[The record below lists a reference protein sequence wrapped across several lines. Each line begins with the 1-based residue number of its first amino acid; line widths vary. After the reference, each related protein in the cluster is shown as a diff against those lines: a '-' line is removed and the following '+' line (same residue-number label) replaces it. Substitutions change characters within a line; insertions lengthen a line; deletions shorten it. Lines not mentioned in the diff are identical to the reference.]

1 VTGLTRDQVLLAT
14 AAECLLLIWVVRH
27 WWRVLMERHDLLARS
42 GAPPA
47 ATARRQLRRSLD
59 RTLRRTGP
67 GRRLGDRLDR
77 AALPLTV
84 LEAVLAG
91 TVAAALC
98 CWLISLLFNRT
109 FAVASLVAAPF
120 VGAAVLTGF
129 IRRRAAAMV
138 DQLPELAGALASA
151 ASAGLSLPSALRL
164 AADDLADP
172 VAGELRHALDS
183 LAVGYTMDGALRE
196 IARRLPSR
204 ELDLLITT
212 LVVQAR
218 GGGNLVQ
225 ALRRLSDAL
234 ERRRDTRREASS
246 MTAGSAS
253 TAYLMV
259 FFGFGITAV
268 LQRAYPG
275 SLDRTM
281 SSHLGLLA
289 VTISCALYVVGILL
303 VRRTVR
309 TRE

>member
-1 VTGLTRDQVLLAT
+1 VTRSQVLLGT
-14 AAECLLLIWVVRH
+14 AAECVLAVWVVRH
-27 WWRVLMERHDLLARS
+27 WWRVLAQRRELLAH
-42 GAPPA
+42 GGTAPA
-47 ATARRQLRRSLD
+47 VAARRQLRRSLD
-59 RTLRRTGP
+59 RALRRTWP

-84 LEAVLAG
+84 LEAIAAAAAAAVLCSWLVSVLLNRTFGVAALAAG
-91 TVAAALC
+91 PFVAAA
-98 CWLISLLFNRT
+98 
-109 FAVASLVAAPF
+109 
-120 VGAAVLTGF
+120 VLNGF

-138 DQLPELAGALASA
+138 DQLPELAAALASA
-151 ASAGLSLPSALRL
+151 AGAGLALPSALRL
-164 AADDLADP
+164 AAEDLADP

-183 LAVGYTMDGALRE
+183 LAVGYTMEGALRE
-196 IARRLPSR
+196 TGRRLPSR

-212 LVVQAR
+212 LVIQAR

-234 ERRRDTRREASS
+234 ERRRDSRRETSS
-246 MTAGSAS
+246 LTAGSAS

-259 FFGFGITAV
+259 IFGFGITAV

-281 SSHLGLLA
+281 GNRLGLLA
-289 VTISCALYVVGILL
+289 VTASCILYVVGILL

-309 TRE
+309 ARG